1 MSASLDNVQV
11 VFLDKTSISP
21 DVKAVNLSLAL
32 KGKNLT
38 FPESPRV
45 SFDYYIADLDPNT
58 DLSTSRHSELL
69 DNITNDTRCLILRS
83 AKTT

>member
-11 VFLDKTSISP
+11 VLRARTSISP
-21 DVKAVNLSLAL
+21 DVNAVNLSLAL

-45 SFDYYIADLDPNT
+45 AAATALHR
-58 DLSTSRHSELL
+58 STSTPVQFP
-69 DNITNDTRCLILRS
+69 DAS
-83 AKTT
+83 ALENPGRP